1 MLSPP
6 AFEHRVSYVYN
17 FLLTFVCADLDLG
30 EVEVPMMPSEEE
42 IARMR
47 EECAQLGAEE
57 YHRDAHLADLDTSEQ
72 QQDEAKGGKGRF
84 LSLCA
89 VHEMYGN

>member
-1 MLSPP
+1 
-6 AFEHRVSYVYN
+6 
-17 FLLTFVCADLDLG
+17 
-30 EVEVPMMPSEEE
+30 MMPSEEE

-72 QQDEAKGGKGRF
+72 QQDEAKGGKGWH
-84 LSLCA
+84 LSLVCS
-89 VHEMYGN
+89 G

>member
-1 MLSPP
+1 MRGASNDFRVVGRDISP
-6 AFEHRVSYVYN
+6 AS
-17 FLLTFVCADLDLG
+17 TFVCADLDLG

-72 QQDEAKGGKGRF
+72 QDEPKSGKGRF
-84 LSLCA
+84 LSLWS
-89 VHEMYGN
+89 VHEMFGN

>member
-1 MLSPP
+1 
-6 AFEHRVSYVYN
+6 
-17 FLLTFVCADLDLG
+17 
-30 EVEVPMMPSEEE
+30 MMPSEEE

-72 QQDEAKGGKGRF
+72 QQDEAKGGKGRC
-84 LSLCA
+84 LSLVCS
-89 VHEMYGN
+89 G